1 LKDETDCGTDLLETH
16 FVTDVYPLA
25 IDLDEAMLCTVNAVE
40 MHHQRGLSGSI
51 RPQER
56 KSFSRCNL
64 EIDAEERLMT
74 IGIGKCQ
81 LIDE

>member
-1 LKDETDCGTDLLETH
+1 
-16 FVTDVYPLA
+16 
-25 IDLDEAMLCTVNAVE
+25 MLCTVNAVE